1 MKNIIKVLI
10 LTILLMVFSVKS
22 KALTLSTEG
31 DGDILVTEEEL
42 DNGYS
47 YEEKHTEVTNINN
60 IEIKD
65 SFISGVDEF
74 CLCGRISGSGLMY
87 YPYLAYYKNNE
98 LAFELNFSS
107 YGRGIFNDL
116 IVNDEGIIA
125 IGNYEENDV
134 CVIAIFEVSFDGR
147 IKKHVKFY
155 SDKDSYGYKILELK
169 NEYMF
174 IGSTYAST
182 FEGCVNVGTKSL
194 VVGRID
200 KDDFSDN
207 YVVSFGNDSMDFH
220 DAVSDGESIFIL
232 TTVNGLGYFYDGS
245 RTKFLALLKMDHYC
259 DSPEYVSLYGSE
271 VVKTSKMFIYQEH
284 VCFMEIER
292 SHQVGL
298 VSYTKNLDYLNMD
311 IYTDYHLPSNIND
324 FNVEVNGDDFIL
336 SLTSKYNNK
345 LYERRIIFNS
355 EFDEISNNEYIHR
368 IDDVI
373 KGFRFNNNVFLVILK
388 NTTYEIYTS
397 FDVIKKGDYVLIN
410 GKKAQITKE
419 GEDTND
425 FFGKKKEYYEAELGD
440 IKVRFSKEIEVELK
454 TNIVPFSTYDKGIN
468 LSFNAKG
475 YLNGV
480 EIESGYQVND
490 AGQYLLELV
499 SLDGKRE
506 SIYFTVGKLTIDLDE
521 VKVIDSSA
529 SAIEVGKIIET
540 YYDKEQKVSTSES
553 LVVIEKNY
561 NYVYLG
567 LAGVMGLIIGYFL
580 IRIKKGAKKR
590 WWNYYY

>member
-10 LTILLMVFSVKS
+10 LTILLMVSSVKS

-65 SFISGVDEF
+65 SFILGVDDF

-182 FEGCVNVGTKSL
+182 FEGCVNVGTKAL

-311 IYTDYHLPSNIND
+311 IYTDYHLPSGIND

-388 NTTYEIYTS
+388 NTTYEIYTG
-397 FDVIKKGDYVLIN
+397 FDVIKKDDYVLIN
-410 GKKAQITKE
+410 GKKARITKE

-499 SLDGKRE
+499 SLDGKKE

-590 WWNYYY
+590 